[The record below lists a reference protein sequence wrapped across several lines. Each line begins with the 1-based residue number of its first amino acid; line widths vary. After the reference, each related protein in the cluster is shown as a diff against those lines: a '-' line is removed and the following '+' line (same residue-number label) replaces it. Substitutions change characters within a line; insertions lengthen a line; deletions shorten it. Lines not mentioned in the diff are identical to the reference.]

1 MFFDSKNKQNDGYY
15 KNEVQKNY
23 YDKQYPK
30 LIKDMKTTLRREK
43 IKKFRID
50 RQIGEGSFGR
60 VYLGF
65 DETNGLPVAIKQV
78 PISSFGSD
86 SKL

>member
-1 MFFDSKNKQNDGYY
+1 MQRH
-15 KNEVQKNY
+15 Y
-23 YDKQYPK
+23 YDKQYQK
-30 LIKDMKTTLRREK
+30 LINEMRTKLRREK

-86 SKL
+86 SKRQNQKIAAL

>member
-1 MFFDSKNKQNDGYY
+1 M
-15 KNEVQKNY
+15 
-23 YDKQYPK
+23 
-30 LIKDMKTTLRREK
+30 LIKEMQTNLPRKQ

-50 RQIGEGSFGR
+50 KQIGEGSFGR

-65 DETNGLPVAIKQV
+65 DENNGLPVAIKQV

-86 SKL
+86 SNL